1 MMRWVGGVTIAALLI
16 ILMSITGA
24 WLRSGYTVSFT
35 NSGTV
40 MIYRG
45 RDVLWFSPTEEA
57 PGQFRREQLDSLS
70 VGMVEE
76 NRSFNSLDEAAQF
89 VQSLTTVENRTD
101 TSNND

>member
-1 MMRWVGGVTIAALLI
+1 MMRWAGGVAVAALII
-16 ILMSITGA
+16 ILMSIAGA
-24 WLRSGYTVSFT
+24 WVRSGYTVSFT

-76 NRSFNSLDEAAQF
+76 NRSFDSLDEAAQF
-89 VQSLTTVENRTD
+89 VQSLTAVDNQTT
-101 TSNND
+101 TGNND